1 MRLVDEAFIDA
12 NLLVLL
18 VVGLVDRELVATHRR
33 TQIFTPEDYDR
44 LFRIINVLKRVF
56 VTPNTLTETSNL
68 LKPPRDKQAIDKLRI
83 LIEESKEIVVPSAT
97 AARNSAFWRLG
108 LTDAALLEVV
118 SAARPLITVDLDLYS
133 AALSKGE
140 EAAFNF
146 TYLQD
151 L

>member
-1 MRLVDEAFIDA
+1 MRVAEAFIDSS
-12 NLLVLL
+12 LLVLF
-18 VVGLVDRELVATHRR
+18 VVGSADRKFIATHPR
-33 TQIFTPEDYDR
+33 TQIFTPDDYDR
-44 LFRIINVLKRVF
+44 LFGIINVLKRVF

-83 LIEESKEIVVPSAT
+83 LIEESKEIVVSSAT
-97 AARNSAFWRLG
+97 AARNSAFGRLG
-108 LTDAALLEVV
+108 LTDAVLLEVV
-118 SAARPLITVDLDLYS
+118 SAARPLITVDHDLYR

-146 TYLQD
+146 TYLQN